1 MIKNI
6 IKKVT
11 MVLSFT
17 LVILKPSSLPF
28 HLWAYSKKRNDP
40 SLFGLLLALLGA
52 WIIR

>member
-28 HLWAYSKKRNDP
+28 HLWAYSKKVMTP
-40 SLFGLLLALLGA
+40 HFLGFF
-52 WIIR
+52 